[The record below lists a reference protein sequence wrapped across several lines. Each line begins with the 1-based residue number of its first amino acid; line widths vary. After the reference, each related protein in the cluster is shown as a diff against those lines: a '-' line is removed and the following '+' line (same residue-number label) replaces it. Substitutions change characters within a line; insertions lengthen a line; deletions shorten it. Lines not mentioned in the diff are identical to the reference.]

1 MGTNIF
7 LNLFSVQ
14 RGRVNDANQ
23 FNIHFVSKL
32 KNCEI
37 TILATTIEVF

>member
-1 MGTNIF
+1 MGTKIF
-7 LNLFSVQ
+7 FNLFSEQ